1 MEWMLLPY
9 KRLYSV
15 IEGRSSRREY
25 WMFALLNVLIFAV
38 YAVLFFAFG
47 GIAMLN
53 PKSIASAMAG
63 AGIVMLLLLLLPLYL
78 WAIITGPAAVAL
90 TIRRFH
96 DLNLSGWLYAGFLV
110 ASFIPFLNLLSW
122 LVLLIMMCVG
132 GTSGPNRYGDDPTRE
147 ATSANVFS

>member
-15 IEGRSSRREY
+15 IEGRSSRREF
-25 WMFALLNVLIFAV
+25 WMFFLLNVLIVAA
-38 YAVLFFAFG
+38 YAALFIAFG

-53 PKSIASAMAG
+53 PKTIASAMAG
-63 AGIVMLLLLLLPLYL
+63 VGVVMLLILLVPLYL
-78 WAIITGPAAVAL
+78 WAIITWPAGFAL

-96 DLNLSGWLYAGFLV
+96 DLNLSGWVYGGFLV
-110 ASFIPFLNLLSW
+110 ANFIPFLNLLSW

-147 ATSANVFS
+147 ATGANVFS